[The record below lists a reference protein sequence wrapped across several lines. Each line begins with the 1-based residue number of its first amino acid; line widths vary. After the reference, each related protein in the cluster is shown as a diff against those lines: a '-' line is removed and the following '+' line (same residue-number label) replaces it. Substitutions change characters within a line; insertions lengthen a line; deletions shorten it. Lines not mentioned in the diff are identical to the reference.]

1 MMQVRLMRLTFVGEL
16 GWELHIPSE
25 GLVDVY
31 NTVMEAGK
39 THGIVDGGYRA
50 IDSLS
55 SEKGWFCYCLFY

>member
-1 MMQVRLMRLTFVGEL
+1 MRLTFVGEL

-55 SEKGWFCYCLFY
+55 SEKGW